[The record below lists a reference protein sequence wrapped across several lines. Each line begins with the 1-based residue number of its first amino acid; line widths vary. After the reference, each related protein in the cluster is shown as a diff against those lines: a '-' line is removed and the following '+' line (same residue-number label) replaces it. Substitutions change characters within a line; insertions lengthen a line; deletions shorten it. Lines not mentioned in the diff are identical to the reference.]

1 MAIVT
6 SFFDQQKAGEINS
19 IINNNF
25 QNVAKYIPVHFDSLT
40 TIERLNLGDDW
51 KQDGKLVYDIDQE
64 RIFIWDEARVE
75 WVEHLLEARDSYAR
89 ALAEE
94 TRRLSFSSVTIDEN
108 FQMIFKNAL
117 GAQVG
122 SQLLTSDKIQYD
134 STDSVFS
141 KIGKLLEE
149 DSKLEGEIADIDTLL
164 GDTELPT
171 DNQTVTGAILEI
183 HGEVDTNTQAI
194 ADINNGTT
202 SVPSAQHAINAD
214 MATDSE
220 NLGGQPPSYYAKQSD
235 LNSTN
240 QNVADNTSNISAN
253 LQRIEELQTSLD
265 ETNETVASNWADYE
279 STKEIVLSNGDRLDT
294 VETDIASLKGAVI
307 PKGSV
312 PTVDENNPENTLTQY
327 IYDTY
332 FNGIIYKGK
341 TALTEGNE
349 QTELTSFVGGTP
361 ENNWAVLDTA
371 TQNTWVYN
379 SESTTWTNSG
389 ILIKT
394 GWAVRDAE
402 TSDMWVYESDTSTW
416 VNFGGSFEIKIATTT
431 TAGTVMATEDV
442 NVDGTTGAMSVPKLN
457 NKAEVSETIS
467 TVTSAQNSNDSA
479 TTLTFSTSTGGTR
492 STISLPRKTLG
503 HKISSNVVMTDRTT
517 LQFIGNLTVSDD
529 EAGDKT
535 VINVTGG
542 TGSVTGVKLVDEDY
556 SISLT
561 TSAESYTSPVLTGYN
576 SNTDTIKLFMNGAY
590 MSKSNYSLSVNNSNV
605 ATITNLNHD
614 TAPWQTGWELTLL
627 VTRIQTTLQP

>member
-64 RIFIWDEARVE
+64 RVFIWDEASVE

-94 TRRLSFSSVTIDEN
+94 TQRLAFSSVTINDD
-108 FQMIFKNAL
+108 FQLVFKNAL
-117 GAQVG
+117 GNQVAT
-122 SQLLTSDKIQYD
+122 QLLTSDKIQYD

-141 KIGKLLEE
+141 KIGKLL
-149 DSKLEGEIADIDTLL
+149 DKDTQLESSIGTINTLL
-164 GDTELPT
+164 GSTTLPT
-171 DNQTVTGAILEI
+171 SSQTVTGAIAEI
-183 HGEVDTNTQAI
+183 HGEVDENAQNI
-194 ADINNGTT
+194 EGILSGDT
-202 SVPSAQHAINAD
+202 SVPSAQHAVNAD
-214 MATDSE
+214 MAADSQL
-220 NLGGQPPSYYAKQSD
+220 LGGQEPSYYAKQSD
-235 LNSTN
+235 LDNTN
-240 QNVADNTSNISAN
+240 QNVTDNTSNISAN
-253 LQRIEELQTSLD
+253 AQRIEELQTSLD
-265 ETNETVASNWADYE
+265 ETNETIESNWADYE
-279 STKEIVLSNGDRLDT
+279 ATKELVLNNDERLDT

-312 PTVDENNPENTLTQY
+312 PTVDENDPENTLTQY

-371 TQNTWVYN
+371 TQNTWVYSSEN
-379 SESTTWTNSG
+379 STWTSSG

-457 NKAEVSETIS
+457 NKAEITETVS

-479 TTLTFSTSTGGTR
+479 TTLTFSTSAGGTR

-517 LQFIGNLTVSDD
+517 LQFTGNLTVSDD
-529 EAGDKT
+529 EAGDRT
-535 VINVTGG
+535 IINVTGG
-542 TGSVTGVKLVDEDY
+542 SGSVTGVKLVDEDY

-561 TSAESYTSPVLTGYN
+561 TSSESYTSPVLTGYN
-576 SNTDTIKLFMNGAY
+576 ANTDTIKLFMNGAY
-590 MSKSNYSLSVNNSNV
+590 MSKSNYTLSVNEANV

-614 TAPWQTGWELTLL
+614 TAPWQVGWELTLL

>member
-64 RIFIWDEARVE
+64 RVFIWDEASVE

-94 TRRLSFSSVTIDEN
+94 TQRLAFSSVTINDD
-108 FQMIFKNAL
+108 FQLVFKNAL
-117 GAQVG
+117 GDQVAT
-122 SQLLTSDKIQYD
+122 QLLTSDKIQYD

-141 KIGKLLEE
+141 KIGKLL
-149 DSKLEGEIADIDTLL
+149 DKDTQLESSIGTINTLL
-164 GDTELPT
+164 GSTTLPT
-171 DNQTVTGAILEI
+171 NDQTVTGAIAEI
-183 HGEVDTNTQAI
+183 HGEVDENTQSI
-194 ADINNGTT
+194 EGILSGDT
-202 SVPSAQHAINAD
+202 SVPSAQHAVNAD
-214 MATDSE
+214 MAADSQL
-220 NLGGQPPSYYAKQSD
+220 LGGQEPSYYAKQSD
-235 LNSTN
+235 LDNTN
-240 QNVADNTSNISAN
+240 QNVTDNTSNISAN
-253 LQRIEELQTSLD
+253 IQKIEELQTSLD
-265 ETNETVASNWADYE
+265 ETNETIDANWADYE
-279 STKEIVLSNGDRLDT
+279 STKEVVLSNSDRLDT

-312 PTVDENNPENTLTQY
+312 PTVDENDPENTLTQY

-341 TALTEGNE
+341 TTLTEGNE
-349 QTELTSFVGGTP
+349 QTELTTFVGGTP
-361 ENNWAVLDTA
+361 ENNWAVLDTT

-467 TVTSAQNSNDSA
+467 TVASAQNSNDSA

-614 TAPWQTGWELTLL
+614 TAPWQAGWELTLL